1 MENQNPDYTY
11 QNVIQIDDA
20 DQSRKFIANVFMWM
34 FVALGISS
42 ALAYSFANNQ
52 ALKDLLFDP
61 GTGQATGLAFIFM
74 FLPLAFV
81 LIMSF
86 GINKISYAGLAV
98 LFVAYSAATGV
109 SLTFVLLAYT
119 QSSVL
124 GVFLTSSVVFGIM
137 AFAGYITHTDLTKF
151 GSLLIMLLIG
161 VIIATLI
168 NRLILHSSGMEM
180 IISYVGVAV
189 FVGLTAYDVQKLKRI
204 GAGLEYGDASAKKMA
219 LMGGLTLYL
228 DFINLFL
235 FLLRIFGRKRDRKS
249 VV

>member
-1 MENQNPDYTY
+1 MENQNQDYTY
-11 QNVIQIDDA
+11 KNVIQIEDA

-42 ALAYSFANNQ
+42 LLAFEFANTQ
-52 ALKDLLFDP
+52 ALKDLLFNP
-61 GTGQATGLAFIFM
+61 ATGQMTGLAFIFM
-74 FLPLAFV
+74 LLPLAFV

-86 GINKISYAGLAV
+86 GINKISYAGLTI
-98 LFVAYSAATGV
+98 LFIAYSAATGI
-109 SLTFVLLAYT
+109 SLSFILLYYT
-119 QSSVL
+119 QSSVI
-124 GVFLTSSVVFGIM
+124 GVFLTSSLVFGVM
-137 AFAGYITHTDLTKF
+137 AVAGYTTKTDLTKF
-151 GSLLIMLLIG
+151 GSLMIMGLFGI
-161 VIIATLI
+161 IIASVV
-168 NRLILHSSGMEM
+168 NFFLHSSGLDL

-235 FLLRIFGRKRDRKS
+235 MLLRIFGRRR
-249 VV
+249 